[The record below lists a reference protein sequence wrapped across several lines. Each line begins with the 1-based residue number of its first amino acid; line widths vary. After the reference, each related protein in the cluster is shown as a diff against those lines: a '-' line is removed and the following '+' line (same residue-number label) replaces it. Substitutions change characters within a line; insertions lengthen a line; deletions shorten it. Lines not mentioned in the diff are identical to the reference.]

1 MVNDVTTRGEFR
13 ERFQTTLF
21 PVSTEGRGV
30 HILLLKEFTT
40 SRSFPDFRSWMYD
53 WGLPWALK
61 VVFEGFWTTGEK
73 TRRYFFPRSP
83 LKTSLD
89 STEYASRWACPLFEL
104 KHKTQPLSFVR
115 TEDYIATAGFSFL
128 FIEKERMYR
137 NFGSQER
144 GNPPYTG
151 TSGTNPASLG
161 NTSTSATHQE
171 QVGVLSLTELGKR
184 LGVK

>member
-1 MVNDVTTRGEFR
+1 MCIYCCLKSLQPHDHSQTSDPGCTTEDYR
-13 ERFQTTLF
+13 ERWKLF
-21 PVSTEGRGV
+21 SKVFGRLGKKQGD
-30 HILLLKEFTT
+30 I
-40 SRSFPDFRSWMYD
+40 SFLAPLEDFF
-53 WGLPWALK
+53 GL
-61 VVFEGFWTTGEK
+61 
-73 TRRYFFPRSP
+73 Y
-83 LKTSLD
+83 
-89 STEYASRWACPLFEL
+89 RWACPLFEL

-128 FIEKERMYR
+128 FTEKERMYR

>member
-1 MVNDVTTRGEFR
+1 MSAESCFR
-13 ERFQTTLF
+13 RFL
-21 PVSTEGRGV
+21 
-30 HILLLKEFTT
+30 
-40 SRSFPDFRSWMYD
+40 DD
-53 WGLPWALK
+53 WGKNKEIFLSSLPL
-61 VVFEGFWTTGEK
+61 ED
-73 TRRYFFPRSP
+73 FFG
-83 LKTSLD
+83 L
-89 STEYASRWACPLFEL
+89 YRWACPLFEL

-115 TEDYIATAGFSFL
+115 TEDYKATAGFSFL
-128 FIEKERMYR
+128 FTEKERMYR